1 MTTYIDII
9 CLANSRKRNG
19 HCIAGKMFDGNHLGG
34 WMRPVSALP
43 TGELS
48 SEDISFEN
56 GKHPRLLDV
65 ITVPVLNRSVHH
77 YQAEN
82 YQIDTNWY
90 WEKKGRIG
98 TKNLDRL
105 RDDPPELWY
114 NGDRSFYGCN
124 DRVPEDLAKTGIT
137 SSLFFIKLQS
147 VSFTVGMEYDRRKV
161 RAEFTYRKEL
171 YRLIVTDL
179 DFEKKLLQHDDGVY
193 TFPGSAWYVTISL
206 GELFQGYCYKLVAAV
221 IQI

>member
-137 SSLFFIKLQS
+137 SSLFFI
-147 VSFTVGMEYDRRKV
+147 
-161 RAEFTYRKEL
+161 
-171 YRLIVTDL
+171 
-179 DFEKKLLQHDDGVY
+179 
-193 TFPGSAWYVTISL
+193 
-206 GELFQGYCYKLVAAV
+206 
-221 IQI
+221 